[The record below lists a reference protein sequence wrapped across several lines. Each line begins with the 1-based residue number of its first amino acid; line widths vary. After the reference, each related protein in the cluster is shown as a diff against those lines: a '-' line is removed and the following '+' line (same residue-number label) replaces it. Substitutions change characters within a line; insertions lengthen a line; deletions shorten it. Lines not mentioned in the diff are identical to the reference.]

1 MAVQANTDSRL
12 TRAFDNDW
20 IGPGIVSFAGVI
32 GISLMQPAFL
42 SPFNIFVLLSAIS
55 VNMVIA
61 LGQLVII
68 GIGQMN
74 LALGS
79 IGGLVAIS
87 FAGVM
92 ERFGV
97 PVPLALGLALG
108 IGVLAGMAGGYIIA
122 RTAISAFIITLAGL
136 QIFKGINLGITE
148 AQPFYGV
155 PDSVKAF
162 GTGSVMGPLP
172 WLVLPMVICSF
183 GMWYLFNRMR
193 IGRHIL
199 AMGSNP
205 HAAEMSGIDPRAT
218 IIWAHALSGLLAA
231 VAGVMLVA
239 KLQIGHPSIGDDWLI
254 SSFAAPVIGGAAL
267 SGGRV
272 SVGGTFFGV
281 VIIAIITQGLVM
293 FNIDPFVVQ
302 IVLGVLI
309 LWAVAINR
317 LREVRVARLQAR
329 GTGA

>member
-1 MAVQANTDSRL
+1 MALKTDSRL
-12 TRAFDNDW
+12 IRAFDNDW
-20 IGPGIVSFAGVI
+20 IGPGLVALIAVIV
-32 GISLMQPAFL
+32 ISIFKPAFL
-42 SPFNIFVLLSAIS
+42 SPFNIFVLMAAVS

-87 FAGVM
+87 FIGVT
-92 ERFGV
+92 EKFGV
-97 PVPLALGLALG
+97 PVPLALVFGLG
-108 IGVLAGMAGGYIIA
+108 IGMLAGLISGYIIA
-122 RTAISAFIITLAGL
+122 RTLISAFIITLAGL

-155 PDSVKAF
+155 ADSIKAF
-162 GTGSVMGPLP
+162 GTGTFLGPLP
-172 WLVLPMVICSF
+172 WLMVPMVLASAGIWV
-183 GMWYLFNRMR
+183 MFNRLR

-199 AMGSNP
+199 ALGSNP
-205 HAAEMSGIDPRAT
+205 QAAELSGIDPRAT

-231 VAGVMLVA
+231 VAGMMLAA
-239 KLQIGHPSIGDDWLI
+239 KLQIGQPTIGDDWLI
-254 SSFAAPVIGGAAL
+254 SSFAAPVIGGAVLA
-267 SGGRV
+267 GGRV

-281 VIIAIITQGLVM
+281 VIIAIITQALVM
-293 FNIDPFVVQ
+293 FAIDPFVVQ
-302 IVLGVLI
+302 IVLGGLI

-317 LREVRVARLQAR
+317 LREVRVAKLQNR
-329 GTGA
+329 GTGT

>member
-1 MAVQANTDSRL
+1 MASPLRQDGWF

-20 IGPGIVSFAGVI
+20 IGPGIVSLAAVI
-32 GISLMQPAFL
+32 GISLFQPAFL
-42 SPFNIFVLLSAIS
+42 SAFNIFVLLAAIS

-87 FAGVM
+87 FVGLI
-92 ERFGV
+92 EKFGIPV
-97 PVPLALGLALG
+97 PVALALALG
-108 IGVLAGMAGGYIIA
+108 IGVVAGMASGYIIA
-122 RTAISAFIITLAGL
+122 RTMISAFIITLAGL

-155 PDSVKAF
+155 PDGVKAF
-162 GTGSVMGPLP
+162 GTGSVLGPLP
-172 WLVLPMVICSF
+172 WLVVPMAICSL
-183 GMWYLFNRMR
+183 GLWYLFNRMR

-199 AMGSNP
+199 AMGCNP
-205 HAAEMSGIDPRAT
+205 HAAELSGIDPKAT
-218 IIWAHALSGLLAA
+218 IIWAHGLSGLLAA
-231 VAGVMLVA
+231 VAGVMLAA
-239 KLQIGHPSIGDDWLI
+239 KLQIGQPTIGDDWLI
-254 SSFAAPVIGGAAL
+254 SSFAAPVIGGAVL

-272 SVGGTFFGV
+272 SVPGTFFGV

-293 FNIDPFVVQ
+293 FAIDPFVVQ
-302 IVLGVLI
+302 IVLGLLI

-317 LREVRVARLQAR
+317 LRELRITRMQAR
-329 GTGA
+329 GAT

>member
-1 MAVQANTDSRL
+1 MALQTDSRL
-12 TRAFDNDW
+12 IRAFDNDW
-20 IGPGIVSFAGVI
+20 IGPGIVAVVAVI
-32 GISLMQPAFL
+32 GISVFKPAFL

-87 FAGVM
+87 FVGVM

-97 PVPLALGLALG
+97 PVPLALGMALG

-162 GTGSVMGPLP
+162 GTGSMLGPLP
-172 WLVLPMVICSF
+172 WLVLPMAICSC

-205 HAAEMSGIDPRAT
+205 HAAEMSGIDARAT

-239 KLQIGHPSIGDDWLI
+239 KLQIGHPAIGDDWLI
-254 SSFAAPVIGGAAL
+254 SSFAAPVIGGAVLA
-267 SGGRV
+267 GGRV

-302 IVLGVLI
+302 IVLGALI

-317 LREVRVARLQAR
+317 LREVRIARLQAR

>member
-1 MAVQANTDSRL
+1 MAAARDSAL

-20 IGPGIVSFAGVI
+20 IGPGLVSLIAVVA
-32 GISLMQPAFL
+32 ISLAQPAFL
-42 SPFNIFVLLSAIS
+42 SSFNIFVLMSAIS

-68 GIGQMN
+68 GLGQMN

-87 FAGVM
+87 FVGVI
-92 ERFGV
+92 ERYGV
-97 PVPLALGLALG
+97 PVPLALAFALG
-108 IGVLAGMAGGYIIA
+108 IGIAAGMSSGYIIA
-122 RTAISAFIITLAGL
+122 RTMISAFIITLAGL

-155 PDSVKAF
+155 PEAVKTFGQASVI
-162 GTGSVMGPLP
+162 GPLP
-172 WLVLPMVICSF
+172 WLMVPMMICAF
-183 GMWYLFNRMR
+183 AMWYVFNRMR

-205 HAAEMSGIDPRAT
+205 HAAELSGIDPKAT
-218 IIWAHALSGLLAA
+218 IIWAHAISGLLAA
-231 VAGVMLVA
+231 IAGLMLVA
-239 KLQIGHPSIGDDWLI
+239 RLQIGQPTIGDDWLI
-254 SSFAAPVIGGAAL
+254 SSFAAPVIGGAVL
-267 SGGRV
+267 TGGRV
-272 SVGGTFFGV
+272 SVAGTFFGV

-302 IVLGVLI
+302 IVLGALI
-309 LWAVAINR
+309 LWAVAVNR
-317 LREVRVARLQAR
+317 LREVRIARVQAR
-329 GTGA
+329 GAGA

>member
-1 MAVQANTDSRL
+1 MAGQSNTDGRL

-20 IGPGIVSFAGVI
+20 IGPGIVSLVAVI
-32 GISLMQPAFL
+32 GISLFQPAFL
-42 SPFNIFVLLSAIS
+42 SSFNIFVLLSAIS

-68 GIGQMN
+68 GVGQMN

-87 FAGVM
+87 FVGM
-92 ERFGV
+92 LEKLGV
-97 PVPLALGLALG
+97 PLPLALAIALG
-108 IGVLAGMAGGYIIA
+108 IGVVAGMAGGYIIA
-122 RTAISAFIITLAGL
+122 RTMISAFIITLAGL
-136 QIFKGINLGITE
+136 QIFKGINLGITR

-155 PDSVKAF
+155 PDLVKAF
-162 GTGSVMGPLP
+162 GNASVLGPLP
-172 WLVLPMVICSF
+172 WLMVPMVICSL

-199 AMGSNP
+199 AMGCNP
-205 HAAEMSGIDPRAT
+205 HAAELSGIDPKAT
-218 IIWAHALSGLLAA
+218 MIWAHGLSGLLAA

-239 KLQIGHPSIGDDWLI
+239 KLQIGQPTIGDDWLI
-254 SSFAAPVIGGAAL
+254 SSFAAPVIGGAVL

-281 VIIAIITQGLVM
+281 VIIAIITQALVM
-293 FNIDPFVVQ
+293 FNIDPFAVQ
-302 IVLGVLI
+302 IVLGALI

-317 LREVRVARLQAR
+317 LREVRIAKLQAR
-329 GTGA
+329 GATA

>member
-1 MAVQANTDSRL
+1 
-12 TRAFDNDW
+12 
-20 IGPGIVSFAGVI
+20 
-32 GISLMQPAFL
+32 
-42 SPFNIFVLLSAIS
+42 
-55 VNMVIA
+55 
-61 LGQLVII
+61 LVII

-87 FAGVM
+87 FVGLI
-92 ERFGV
+92 EKLGI
-97 PVPLALGLALG
+97 PVPLALVAALA
-108 IGVLAGMAGGYIIA
+108 IGVAAGMASGFIIA
-122 RTAISAFIITLAGL
+122 RTMISAFIITLAGL

-155 PDSVKAF
+155 PESVKAF
-162 GTGSVMGPLP
+162 GTGSVLGPLP
-172 WLVLPMVICSF
+172 WLMVPMVICSV
-183 GMWYLFNRMR
+183 GLWYLFNRMR

-205 HAAEMSGIDPRAT
+205 HAAEMSGIDPKAT
-218 IIWAHALSGLLAA
+218 IIWAHGLSGLLAA

-239 KLQIGHPSIGDDWLI
+239 KLQIGQPTIGDDWLI
-254 SSFAAPVIGGAAL
+254 SSFAAPVIGGAVL

-302 IVLGVLI
+302 IVLGALI

-317 LREVRVARLQAR
+317 LREVRIAKLQAR
-329 GTGA
+329 GAGV

>member
-1 MAVQANTDSRL
+1 MAILPATDSRL

-20 IGPGIVSFAGVI
+20 IGPGLVSLIAVI
-32 GISLMQPAFL
+32 GISLFQPAFL
-42 SPFNIFVLLSAIS
+42 SSFNIFVLLAAIS

-87 FAGVM
+87 FVGVI
-92 ERFGV
+92 ETFGV
-97 PVPLALGLALG
+97 PVPVALVLGLG
-108 IGVLAGMAGGYIIA
+108 IGIAAGMVSGYIIA

-136 QIFKGINLGITE
+136 QIFKGINLGLTE

-155 PDSVKAF
+155 PDVVKTF
-162 GTGSVMGPLP
+162 GNGSVLGPLP
-172 WLVLPMVICSF
+172 WLLVPMVICSLAI
-183 GMWYLFNRMR
+183 WYLVTRMR

-205 HAAEMSGIDPRAT
+205 HAAELSGIDPKAT

-231 VAGVMLVA
+231 VAGIMLVA
-239 KLQIGHPSIGDDWLI
+239 KLQIGQPTIGDDWLI
-254 SSFAAPVIGGAAL
+254 SSFAAPVIGGAVL

-293 FNIDPFVVQ
+293 FAIDPFAVQ
-302 IVLGVLI
+302 IVLGALI

-317 LREVRVARLQAR
+317 LREVRIQRLQAR
-329 GTGA
+329 GAGA